1 MSKLNPQD
9 REVLDNFTGM
19 TVGQIFARA
28 RGNLGYSLEQIGT
41 HLNIGTMHLQAIESD
56 DAGNLPPKVY
66 AVGFVRAYA
75 DVLGLDSEKMAYLF
89 KVQCYGNTQ
98 AGQQDV
104 TDAQGETIGARTA
117 LRGHLNELPFHIGSF
132 FFIAISTSVVLVILA
147 TMVWLVWPRDK
158 QDDQAG
164 IIPPVPAEMTEIIT
178 IEPPIIE
185 EITETPT
192 AEGEEVVAEIVPT
205 EPTDLIV
212 KPDEG
217 GMTFGGEATNSA
229 LVFKAVD
236 ASWIEIRVVG
246 NNRILLSRTLNKGD
260 VFYTPENTDI
270 MLTTG
275 NAAGL
280 EMYLDGISLG
290 IMGGQ
295 GEIIRMR
302 PFSVESLRLQNTPE
316 TE

>member
-41 HLNIGTMHLQAIESD
+41 HLNIGTAHLQAIEAD

-98 AGQQDV
+98 PVQQDV
-104 TDAQGETIGARTA
+104 SDSHKDKMPDTKDVIRS
-117 LRGHLNELPFHIGSF
+117 HLNELPFHIGSF
-132 FFIAISTSVVLVILA
+132 LFIAISTSVVLLILA

-158 QDDQAG
+158 DADQAG
-164 IIPPVPAEMTEIIT
+164 MIPPVPLEMTESVI
-178 IEPPIIE
+178 IEPPVIE
-185 EITETPT
+185 ENTEITDT
-192 AEGEEVVAEIVPT
+192 ALTEENIIPT

-217 GMTFGGEATNSA
+217 GAVYGGEASESA
-229 LVFKAVD
+229 LVFKTVD
-236 ASWIEIRVVG
+236 KSWIEIRAVNKG
-246 NNRILLSRTLNKGD
+246 GILLSRTLNKGD
-260 VFYTPENTDI
+260 VFYTPADTDI
-270 MLTTG
+270 MFTTG
-275 NAAGL
+275 NAAGV
-280 EMYLDGISLG
+280 EMYLDGISQG
-290 IMGGQ
+290 IMGAQGQ
-295 GEIIRMR
+295 IIRMR
-302 PFSVESLRLQNTPE
+302 PLSVEALRLQNAPE